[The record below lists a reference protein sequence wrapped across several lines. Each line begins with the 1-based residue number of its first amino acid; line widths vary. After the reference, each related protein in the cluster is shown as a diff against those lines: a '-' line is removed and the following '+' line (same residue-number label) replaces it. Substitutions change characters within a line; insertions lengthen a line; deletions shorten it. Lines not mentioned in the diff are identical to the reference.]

1 MSFIERILE
10 RRPAAPQIDPAVQ
23 HAMRIWNATGVVPVA
38 HMVTDGSDMTRA
50 GLNSRRSVPPYS
62 GGLVRYASVSTTH
75 LASPTNH

>member
-38 HMVTDGSDMTRA
+38 HMVTDGSDMTDEYELAALRPTVFWRA
-50 GLNSRRSVPPYS
+50 R
-62 GGLVRYASVSTTH
+62 
-75 LASPTNH
+75 